1 MGPLR
6 AQHARGSRRRRG
18 DRRRRRRS
26 TPPTGSHR
34 KAVHY
39 LNWLAEVRDDLP
51 DALREAE
58 AHAFEPKPEDAALL
72 RYEGHLSREF
82 HRSLG
87 NLVKLTKSGD
97 DLVEIEIE
105 NAPNEPNLTTESI
118 AGEGIVADLEI
129 AETVKKPRDLTA
141 MHGGEG

>member
-1 MGPLR
+1 MRQGHVL
-6 AQHARGSRRRRG
+6 
-18 DRRRRRRS
+18 
-26 TPPTGSHR
+26 
-34 KAVHY
+34 
-39 LNWLAEVRDDLP
+39 L
-51 DALREAE
+51 
-58 AHAFEPKPEDAALL
+58 PKPEDAVLL

-129 AETVKKPRDLTA
+129 AETVKKGSGTNTVFMGTIVPDPILLP
-141 MHGGEG
+141 E